1 MTVISIWMPASGSQI
16 CSSYIE
22 GLIAAA
28 PCRAVLQFN
37 RVDFRL
43 EWLRHYFPS
52 AVLIHLYRHP
62 REQWCSTFLD
72 GSSFPPTGTVAE
84 FEPHDHFY
92 LLAWARDL
100 AYQFPFLDPQI
111 ARHPYELFYLIW
123 KLSWIFGTRYTDAS
137 LCYETLCERPQREL
151 LRLMR
156 VAHVTAYDLGALQA
170 LIGSVSP
177 PRWPA
182 YASPEWF
189 EEHEAR
195 AEEILLRALGADS
208 ASPNPDDVNVRGID
222 AAAGYPVGRVPPD
235 VWAVAPQGSRQR

>member
-1 MTVISIWMPASGSQI
+1 MPASGSRI
-16 CSSYIE
+16 CSSYIA

-37 RVDFRL
+37 RVDFRVG
-43 EWLRHYFPS
+43 WLRHYFPS

-92 LLAWARDL
+92 LLSWARDL
-100 AYQFPFLDPQI
+100 AYQFPFLDPRI

-123 KLSWIFGTRYTDAS
+123 KLSWAFGTQYSDAS
-137 LCYETLCERPQREL
+137 FCYETLCEHPQREL
-151 LRLMR
+151 RRLMGVAR
-156 VAHVTAYDLGALQA
+156 VTSCDLGALQA

-177 PRWPA
+177 RRWPE
-182 YASPEWF
+182 YASPDWF
-189 EEHEAR
+189 EEQEAR
-195 AEEILLRALGADS
+195 AEEILVRALVPDS
-208 ASPNPDDVNVRGID
+208 ASPKPIDVDVGWVD
-222 AAAGYPVGRVPPD
+222 AAAGYPVGRVSD
-235 VWAVAPQGSRQR
+235 VWTVAPQGGRQR